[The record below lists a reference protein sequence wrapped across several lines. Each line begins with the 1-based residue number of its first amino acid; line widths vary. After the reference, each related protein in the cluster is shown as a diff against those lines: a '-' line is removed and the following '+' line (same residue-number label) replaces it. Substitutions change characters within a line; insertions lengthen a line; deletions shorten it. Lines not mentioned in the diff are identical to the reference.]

1 MATFDERLKDLRKEK
16 GLSQDELAKA
26 LNVTKGTVSVW
37 ERGVRKPDIK
47 TLEETA
53 TYFEVTM
60 AYLLGIDDARDETD
74 STAWGEDALEEEEL
88 EDIVLMLTRLSRTS
102 RRIVSG
108 TIKAAYDLDKE
119 SGQLKPKGIFNVVIK
134 KLVD

>member
-1 MATFDERLKDLRKEK
+1 MATFDERLKELRKEK
-16 GLSQDELAKA
+16 GLNQDGLAEA

-47 TLEETA
+47 TLEEIA

-74 STAWGEDALEEEEL
+74 RVEWGEDAFEEEEL
-88 EDIVLMLTRLSRTS
+88 EDIVLMLTRLSRSS
-102 RRIVSG
+102 RRIIEG

-119 SGQLKPKGIFNVVIK
+119 NGQLKPKGVFDVVIK
-134 KLVD
+134 KRVD